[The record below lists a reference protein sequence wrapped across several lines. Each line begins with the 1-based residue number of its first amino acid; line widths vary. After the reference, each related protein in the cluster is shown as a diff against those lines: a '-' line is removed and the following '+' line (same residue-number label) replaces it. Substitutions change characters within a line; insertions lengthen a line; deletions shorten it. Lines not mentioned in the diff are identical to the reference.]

1 MKASIYIATSV
12 DGFIARPDGS
22 LDWMPQFGASGEYY
36 GYLSF
41 MESIDALVMGRNTFE
56 KILSFGVNWPYTKP
70 VVVLSSNPIDV
81 PDELNKK
88 VVPMGGSMPEVVQ
101 GLIQR
106 GYEHVYVDGAT
117 TIQTFLNFGLVD
129 QIIVTVIPVL
139 IGTGIP
145 LFGPI
150 AEDIRLELVSN
161 ASWPSGL
168 TQNTYRVVSTSS

>member
-12 DGFIARPDGS
+12 DGFIARTDGS
-22 LDWMPQFGASGEYY
+22 LDWMPQFGASGEDY
-36 GYLSF
+36 GYHSF
-41 MESIDALVMGRNTFE
+41 MESVDALVMGRKTYD

-70 VVVLSSNPIDV
+70 VVVLSSRPIDI
-81 PDELNKK
+81 PDELNGK

-101 GLIQR
+101 GMIQR
-106 GYEHVYVDGAT
+106 GYEHVYVDGAA

-145 LFGPI
+145 LFGPVS
-150 AEDIRLELVSN
+150 EDIRLELVSQ

-168 TQNTYRVVSTSS
+168 TQNTYRVVSSDS